1 MRRSGRK
8 FTAGLLAAIMVAS
21 SCFSGVT
28 TVYAEETIVEESR
41 EVDSQNEESSQSQA
55 EDSQNQESSQSQA
68 EDSQNQES
76 SQSQAE
82 DSDNETKSTEQTTTA
97 DEEDSKQQTTV
108 QTEES
113 EEQTTEKTTEQS
125 EEVEKEACAQVKASV
140 AAGEVTKGT
149 KVALS
154 TETEGAVIMYNT
166 NGSENYTT
174 YKEEIEINEDTT
186 IVAFA
191 VMKDGSLEDSEKVSF
206 SYTVKEEQEEQKT
219 ASEGVFFSE
228 YVEGSSNNKALE
240 IYNGTGS
247 DIDLSEYKVSLYD
260 NGKTEAKNNYTF
272 KEGTTLAAGDVFVL
286 ANSGSVEDLLE
297 IADATSSVCNFN
309 GDDAI
314 VLFHNDTM
322 IDVLGTIGEK
332 KVWTDGD
339 KSFKDCTLVRNDAA
353 TSSAPTFSFDE
364 WTGHEVDTF
373 KYLGV
378 RSGVGSDVIAID
390 EAKKAEVGTT
400 DLTVKGIVTFVD
412 GRNVYLQDKTAGI
425 VAFYDAAPTDI
436 EAGDTLTVKGTRA
449 IYNGLEELTA
459 AETAKIKKATSSTVL
474 PSTEVT
480 IQELLED
487 YAADSKYESTRVL
500 IKDVEIGKINTSGN
514 TTLTDADGNSVNV
527 YKIPALTD
535 VKEGDQVSVY
545 AVVGD
550 YNGIQ
555 LRVAS
560 ADDVTVNKTTE
571 DDKETLYDPISDE
584 LIASIEGAV
593 SVKDAATLAKDTTA
607 TVVGQVVYAYASK
620 AGDNLINI
628 VLEDV
633 IDNEIYGYLVYDY
646 KNYSQYKAGDIVAVE
661 GTATVYNG
669 VPELTNVTKLDILEN
684 VEAIEAQ
691 EVTTAQL
698 GADYMSEYVC
708 IKDATLGAYNATGST
723 TITDAAG
730 NAAIFKAAAYPEGV
744 VAGDVVDVYAA
755 CSAYNKNYQLRNGVS
770 SDYRTGKSGSY
781 EIDDSITLNMAS
793 FAGSANFDGNTVY
806 GDLYDENDYLDKD
819 TKLTLSNGNQPLLSN
834 TSSQTGGT
842 TYSIGSKGLA
852 ADEYYQIETS
862 SAQYGNLELSFFM
875 KGSNT
880 GAKNFVLEYS
890 TDGKNFSKAGKGT
903 LETTVYSKGESGN
916 STATVFSKELKDGTF
931 SLQTASKMHEI
942 HILLPEGANNAEK
955 LTLRLRVTDS
965 TSINGKEIGT
975 GGTNYFNDIKI
986 TANPLVSDDFCGYV
1000 TVDPEAGE
1008 AGVGTQITMKTSTKD
1023 ATIHYAFNGD
1033 SEYKEYNEDSK
1044 PVISEL
1050 PCTVRVYASK
1060 DGIKDSIVV
1069 NYKYTQAKVATVKAT
1084 PNGGAV
1090 AAGSKVK
1097 LTCETQDAQILYS
1110 FVKEEAKDTEQTT
1123 ESEETNTDEKEE
1135 TTDTY
1140 NWEKY
1145 ETPVSLIKL
1154 PCTMV
1159 VKAVKE
1165 GYEDSAVKT
1174 LTFTAREN
1182 EKYNIYFGQLHA
1194 HTSYSD
1200 GAGTCEE
1207 AFQYASKVDNLD
1219 FLAVTDH
1226 SNSFDNA
1233 DQANI
1238 NDGSMSTEWVE
1249 GHELAQKYTTD
1260 DFVGIFGYEMTWSNG
1275 LGHMNTFN
1283 TDGFQSRTQS
1293 AYATYSTAL
1302 QNYYATLQTAPDS
1315 INQFNH
1321 PGTTFGDFSDFAY
1334 YSESNDA
1341 LITTIEVGN
1350 GEGAIGSSG
1359 YFPSYEYYTRALDK
1373 GWHVAPT
1380 NNQDNH
1386 KGKWG
1391 SANTARSVV
1400 LADSLTQDNI
1410 YDAMRNYRVYATE
1423 DNDLSIYYTL
1433 DSYIMGTI
1441 LDKDMVGDTVELN
1454 VELSDPTDTKLGKVE
1469 VIVNGGLSIA
1479 SKTVDTAEA
1488 AVNFEVPSSY
1498 SYYYIKVTE
1507 ADGDIAVTAPVWVG
1521 EVEAAGI
1528 NALSTDEALP
1538 IAGEPLDVTL
1548 DLYNNE
1554 KTALNIESIEFTVD
1568 DKTVKAVDLDKEG
1581 LTKVASEGTAT
1592 YTFSYTHDKVGAM
1605 EMNVVVKASLNGV
1618 EKVYNDVLKL
1628 TYVDNSMVS
1637 HVVIDGTHYN
1647 DYVTGY
1653 YGDNV
1658 DSFISIA
1665 ADKNVKAKV
1674 VKDEITAETLKD
1686 AAILVVSAPAKKTG
1700 TANAGDYKVSH
1711 YEDSFLETVKEYV
1724 ENGGTVIVC
1733 GLADYQDTTSG
1744 QTATETN
1751 KLLEAI
1757 GATIRMNSDEAYDE
1771 VNNGGQAYRLYYKN
1785 VNTSSPYLKGFKEG
1799 QTYSAYSGCT
1809 VDITNATEE
1818 TDSVYPAQ
1826 WLVKGFDTTYSI
1838 DCKTDSG
1845 EKADSSVYVEKGNVV
1860 ALASQKTKFGGEIF
1874 VGGSVFMSNF
1884 EVKAELDNNDSLPY
1898 ANYTIINNILDAKKV
1913 EIEATDIA
1921 KVRKAEM
1928 GDVFAIEGYVANGTA
1943 NENTTFFDTIYVQ
1956 DATGSITVFPFATAG
1971 VKNGTKIRVVGYVDA
1986 YQGDK
1991 ELQLVSYEILD
2002 DKNLATIKPTHM
2014 SVVDSMDYDKNG
2026 GKLIEVTG
2034 KVSAVEK
2041 DGEAVSEFWLTDDN
2055 GNEAA
2060 IFIDGYITSGT
2071 TGKNTLASIVEKG
2084 KTVTAV
2090 GFLYKHPEGDSD
2102 VSVPVLRVRDCD
2114 EITAGKPESSTEQP
2128 STEES
2133 GETNSSTEESTSD
2146 NSTTTASTTTST
2158 RLTTI
2163 AQELAPLADSVT
2175 DAGLPYVDVA
2185 LGKSARKLRTELLQ
2199 KYYGRNLYLMAHL
2212 GNGVGFSIYAP
2223 DIQDVMTEYDFD
2235 SELMQLPEKDG
2246 FKVFYMRPVKAIK
2259 LPYSAGIHMNLGT
2272 EYVGK
2277 TAYIYSKSLLT
2288 GNYELVNVT
2297 IINEIGNVAIQT
2309 NELTDIIVQIAQ

>member
-1 MRRSGRK
+1 MRRSGRR

-21 SCFSGVT
+21 SCFSGAT
-28 TVYAEETIVEESR
+28 TVYAEESTVAQTLEAQSKETSEAEENTVKETTDTQQQESSAEKSEES
-41 EVDSQNEESSQSQA
+41 
-55 EDSQNQESSQSQA
+55 DSQNQSGETDVKTGNSEQQTT
-68 EDSQNQES
+68 
-76 SQSQAE
+76 
-82 DSDNETKSTEQTTTA
+82 DNEEDA
-97 DEEDSKQQTTV
+97 DQQTTV
-108 QTEES
+108 QTEADDQVKDS
-113 EEQTTEKTTEQS
+113 
-125 EEVEKEACAQVKASV
+125 VVKEACSAVKASV
-140 AAGEVTKGT
+140 ASGEVEKGT
-149 KVALS
+149 RVALS
-154 TETEGAVIMYNT
+154 TETDGAVVMYNT

-174 YKEEIEINEDTT
+174 YTEEIEITQDTT

-206 SYTVKEEQEEQKT
+206 RYTVKEE
-219 ASEGVFFSE
+219 ASV
-228 YVEGSSNNKALE
+228 
-240 IYNGTGS
+240 
-247 DIDLSEYKVSLYD
+247 
-260 NGKTEAKNNYTF
+260 
-272 KEGTTLAAGDVFVL
+272 DVIT
-286 ANSGSVEDLLE
+286 
-297 IADATSSVCNFN
+297 IADARE
-309 GDDAI
+309 AEI
-314 VLFHNDTM
+314 
-322 IDVLGTIGEK
+322 GT
-332 KVWTDGD
+332 
-339 KSFKDCTLVRNDAA
+339 A
-353 TSSAPTFSFDE
+353 
-364 WTGHEVDTF
+364 
-373 KYLGV
+373 
-378 RSGVGSDVIAID
+378 
-390 EAKKAEVGTT
+390 

-425 VAFYDAAPTDI
+425 DAYYNAAPTDI
-436 EAGDTLTVKGTRA
+436 AVGDTLTVKGTKANFR
-449 IYNGLEELTA
+449 GLDELSA
-459 AETAKIKKATSSTVL
+459 AETVAVTAKTDSTVL
-474 PSTEVT
+474 PATEVT
-480 IQELLED
+480 IKELLDD
-487 YAADSKYESTRVL
+487 YAADNAYESTRVL
-500 IKDVEIGKINTSGN
+500 IKDVKIGEINTSGN
-514 TTLTDADGNSVNV
+514 TTLTDEDGNSVNV
-527 YKIPALTD
+527 YKMPALTD
-535 VKEGDQVSVY
+535 VKAGDQVSVY
-545 AVVGD
+545 AVVSD
-550 YNGIQ
+550 FNKIQ

-560 ADDVTVNKTTE
+560 ADDVTVTKTTE
-571 DDKETLYDPISDE
+571 DADKDTLYDPISDE

-593 SVKDAATLAKDTTA
+593 SVKDAAALKEGTV

-620 AGDNLINI
+620 AGDTLINI

-633 IDNEIYGYLVYDY
+633 IDNEIYGYLVYDF
-646 KNYSQYKAGDIVAVE
+646 KNYSQYKVGDIVAVE
-661 GTATVYNG
+661 GTATVYSG

-684 VEAIEAQ
+684 VDAIEAQ
-691 EVTTAQL
+691 EITTAQL

-708 IKDATLGAYNATGST
+708 IKDATLGEYNANGST

-730 NAAIFKAAAYPEGV
+730 KATIFKGAAYPEGV
-744 VAGDVVDVYAA
+744 VEGDVVDVYAA
-755 CSAYNKNYQLRNGVS
+755 CSAYKTNYQLRNGLS
-770 SDYRTGKSGSY
+770 SDYKINKSGSY

-793 FAGSANFDGNTVY
+793 FAGSANFEGNTVY

-819 TKLTLSNGNQPLLSN
+819 TKLTLSNGKQPLISN

-862 SAQYGNLELSFFM
+862 SAQYGNLEMSFFM

-890 TDGKNFSKAGKGT
+890 TDGKEFNKAGKGT
-903 LETTVYSKGESGN
+903 LECSYTAYTKDESGN
-916 STATVFSKELKDGTF
+916 SVATPVEINKELTDGTF

-942 HILLPEGANNAEK
+942 HISLPEGANNAEK
-955 LTLRLRVTDS
+955 LILRLRVTDS
-965 TSINGKEIGT
+965 TSIKGTTIGT

-1008 AGVGTQITMKTSTKD
+1008 AGVGTQITMQTSTRG
-1023 ATIHYAFNGD
+1023 ATIYYAFNGD
-1033 SEYKEYNEDSK
+1033 SEYKEYSADSK

-1069 NYKYTQAKVATVKAT
+1069 NYKYTQAKVATVKAS

-1097 LTCETQDAQILYS
+1097 LTCETEDAQILYA
-1110 FVKEEAKDTEQTT
+1110 FVK
-1123 ESEETNTDEKEE
+1123 
-1135 TTDTY
+1135 TDTNKTDDAVNEAADTDDTADTY
-1140 NWEKY
+1140 DWQEY
-1145 ETPVSLIKL
+1145 ETPVSLTKL

-1174 LTFTAREN
+1174 LAFTAREN

-1334 YSESNDA
+1334 YSEANDA

-1433 DSYIMGTI
+1433 DSYIMGTT

-1454 VELSDPTDTKLGKVE
+1454 VELSDPTDAKLGKVE
-1469 VIVNGGLSIA
+1469 VIANGGLSIA

-1488 AVNFEVPSSY
+1488 TVNFEVPSSY

-1554 KTALNIESIEFTVD
+1554 KTALNIESVEFTVD
-1568 DKTVKAVDLDKEG
+1568 GKTVKAVDLDKEG
-1581 LTKVASEGTAT
+1581 LTKVDSEGTAT

-1605 EMNVVVKASLNGV
+1605 EMNVIVKASLNGV

-1628 TYVDNSMVS
+1628 NYVDNSMVS

-1665 ADKNVKAKV
+1665 ADKNIKARV
-1674 VKDEITAETLKD
+1674 VKDEITADTLKD

-1700 TANAGDYKVSH
+1700 TANAGDYTVSH

-1757 GATIRMNSDEAYDE
+1757 GSTIRMNSDEAYDE
-1771 VNNGGQAYRLYYKN
+1771 VNNGGQPYRLYYKN

-1818 TDSVYPAQ
+1818 TGSVYPAE
-1826 WLVKGFDTTYSI
+1826 WLVRGFDTTYSI
-1838 DCKTDSG
+1838 DCKTDTG
-1845 EKADSSVYVEKGNVV
+1845 EKSDSSVYVEKGNVV

-1874 VGGSVFMSNF
+1874 VGGSVFVSNF

-1921 KVRKAEM
+1921 TVRKAQM
-1928 GDVFAIEGYVANGTA
+1928 GDVFAIEGYVANGTD

-1956 DATGSITVFPFATAG
+1956 DATGGITVFPFATAG
-1971 VKNGTKIRVVGYVDA
+1971 VKKGTKIRVVGYVDA

-2002 DKNLATIKPTHM
+2002 DKNLAEIKPTQM

-2026 GKLIEVTG
+2026 GKLIQVTG
-2034 KVSAVEK
+2034 TVSAVEK
-2041 DGEAVSEFWLTDDN
+2041 DGDAVSEFWLTDGK
-2055 GNEAA
+2055 GNQSA

-2114 EITAGKPESSTEQP
+2114 EITAGKKESGADQPSSNGNSGQNSSSEESS
-2128 STEES
+2128 
-2133 GETNSSTEESTSD
+2133 SD
-2146 NSTTTASTTTST
+2146 NTSAT

-2163 AQELAPLADSVT
+2163 AQELDRLAESVT
-2175 DAGLPYVDVA
+2175 ETGIPYVDVA
-2185 LGKSARKLRTELLQ
+2185 LGKSDRRLRTELLQ

-2212 GNGVGFSIYAP
+2212 GNGVGFSIYAS
-2223 DIQDVMTEYDFD
+2223 DVQDVNTEYDFD
-2235 SELMQLPEKDG
+2235 SELTQLPDLQEG
-2246 FKVFYMRPVKAIK
+2246 FKVFNMRPIKAMK
-2259 LPYSAGIHMNLGT
+2259 LPYTAGIHMNFGT

-2277 TAYIYSKSLLT
+2277 TVYLYSKSLLT
-2288 GNYELVNVT
+2288 GNYALVSVT
-2297 IINEIGNVAIQT
+2297 TVNEIGNVAIQT
-2309 NELTDIIVQIAQ
+2309 NELTDIIVLIAQ

>member
-55 EDSQNQESSQSQA
+55 EDSQNEESSQSQA

-206 SYTVKEEQEEQKT
+206 SYTVKQEQKVEFET

-228 YVEGSSNNKALE
+228 YVEGSVNNKALE

-247 DIDLSEYKVSLYD
+247 DIDLSEYEVSLYG
-260 NGKTEAKNNYTF
+260 NGSTKAQSNYAF
-272 KEGTTLAAGDVFVL
+272 AAGTVLAAGDAFVIVHGQ
-286 ANSGSVEDLLE
+286 AGEDLKKL
-297 IADATSSVCNFN
+297 ADATSNVCNFN
-309 GDDAI
+309 GDDA
-314 VLFHNDTM
+314 VALFHNGVL
-322 IDVLGTIGEK
+322 IDVLGTIGEQQK
-332 KVWTDGD
+332 WSDGD
-339 KSFKDCTLVRNDAA
+339 KNLIDHTLVRNASV
-353 TSSAPTFSFDE
+353 TSSSSTFSFDE
-364 WTGHEVDTF
+364 WTCYEKDTF
-373 KYLGV
+373 SYLG
-378 RSGVGSDVIAID
+378 SHECDNSNILTI
-390 EAKKAEVGTT
+390 KKAKEAAEGTA
-400 DLTVKGIVTFVD
+400 DLAVRGIVTFVD
-412 GRNVYLQDKTAGI
+412 KNSVYLQDKTAGI
-425 VAFYDAAPTDI
+425 NAFYSKNGIGAITV
-436 EAGDTLTVKGTRA
+436 GDTLTVKG
-449 IYNGLEELTA
+449 IWKNFNGLIELDQAETVELTKA
-459 AETAKIKKATSSTVL
+459 DDKVTLPAE
-474 PSTEVT
+474 EVT

-607 TVVGQVVYAYASK
+607 TVVGQFVYAYASK

-942 HILLPEGANNAEK
+942 HISLPEGANNAEK

-1097 LTCETQDAQILYS
+1097 LTCETQDAQILYA

-1145 ETPVSLIKL
+1145 ETPVSLTKL

-1302 QNYYATLQTAPDS
+1302 QNYYNTLQTAPDS

-1334 YSESNDA
+1334 YSEANDT

-1454 VELSDPTDTKLGKVE
+1454 VELSDPTDAKLGKVE

-1479 SKTVDTAEA
+1479 SKTIDTAEA

-1528 NALSTDEALP
+1528 NAISTGEALP

-1568 DKTVKAVDLDKEG
+1568 GKTVKAVDLDKEG

-1592 YTFSYTHDKVGAM
+1592 YTFSYTYDKVGAM

-1665 ADKNVKAKV
+1665 ADKNIKAKV
-1674 VKDEITAETLKD
+1674 EKDEITAETLKD

-1818 TDSVYPAQ
+1818 TGSVYPAQ

-1956 DATGSITVFPFATAG
+1956 DATGGITVFPFATAG

-1991 ELQLVSYEILD
+1991 ELQVVSYEILD

-2041 DGEAVSEFWLTDDN
+2041 DGDAVSEFWLTDDN

-2114 EITAGKPESSTEQP
+2114 EITAGKKESSTEQP
-2128 STEES
+2128 STGES
-2133 GETNSSTEESTSD
+2133 SETNSSTEESTSD
-2146 NSTTTASTTTST
+2146 NSTTAST

-2163 AQELAPLADSVT
+2163 AQEPAPLAESVT

-2185 LGKSARKLRTELLQ
+2185 LGKSDRKLRTELLQ

-2235 SELMQLPEKDG
+2235 SELMQLPEHDG
-2246 FKVFYMRPVKAIK
+2246 FKVFYMRPIKAIK

-2272 EYVGK
+2272 EYEGK

-2288 GNYELVNVT
+2288 GNYERVNITTV
-2297 IINEIGNVAIQT
+2297 NEIGNVAIQT
-2309 NELTDIIVQIAQ
+2309 NELTDIIVLIAQ

>member
-55 EDSQNQESSQSQA
+55 EDSQNEESSQSHAEDSQNEESSQSQT
-68 EDSQNQES
+68 
-76 SQSQAE
+76 E

-174 YKEEIEINEDTT
+174 YKEAIEITEDTT

-191 VMKDGSLEDSEKVSF
+191 IMKDGSLEDSEKVSF
-206 SYTVKEEQEEQKT
+206 DYTVREERD
-219 ASEGVFFSE
+219 S
-228 YVEGSSNNKALE
+228 
-240 IYNGTGS
+240 S
-247 DIDLSEYKVSLYD
+247 DIL
-260 NGKTEAKNNYTF
+260 
-272 KEGTTLAAGDVFVL
+272 
-286 ANSGSVEDLLE
+286 
-297 IADATSSVCNFN
+297 
-309 GDDAI
+309 
-314 VLFHNDTM
+314 
-322 IDVLGTIGEK
+322 TI
-332 KVWTDGD
+332 
-339 KSFKDCTLVRNDAA
+339 
-353 TSSAPTFSFDE
+353 
-364 WTGHEVDTF
+364 
-373 KYLGV
+373 
-378 RSGVGSDVIAID
+378 
-390 EAKKAEVGTT
+390 KKAREAAIGTT

-425 VAFYDAAPTDI
+425 DAFYGVAPTDI
-436 EAGDTLTVKGTRA
+436 AIGDTLIVKGTRA
-449 IYNGLEELTA
+449 AYKGLEELSG
-459 AETAKIKKATSSTVL
+459 AETVKVEKKTDSTVL
-474 PSTEVT
+474 PATEVT
-480 IQELLED
+480 IKELLDD
-487 YAADSKYESTRVL
+487 YAADSAYESTRVL
-500 IKDVEIGKINTSGN
+500 IKDVKIGEINTSGN
-514 TTLTDADGNSVNV
+514 TTLTDVDGNSINV
-527 YKIPALTD
+527 FRMPALKD
-535 VKEGDQVSVY
+535 VKAGDQGSVY

-560 ADDVTVNKTTE
+560 ADDVTVTKTTE

-593 SVKDAATLAKDTTA
+593 SVKDAAAMTEGTA
-607 TVVGQVVYAYASK
+607 IVVGQVVYAYASK

-661 GTATVYNG
+661 GTATVYSG
-669 VPELTNVTKLDILEN
+669 VPELTNVTKVDIIGN
-684 VEAIEAQ
+684 ADAIEAQ

-730 NAAIFKAAAYPEGV
+730 NATIFKAAAYPEGV

-819 TKLTLSNGNQPLLSN
+819 TKLTLSNGNQPLISN

-842 TYSIGSKGLA
+842 TYSIGSKGLT

-862 SAQYGNLELSFFM
+862 SARYGNLELSFFM

-903 LETTVYSKGESGN
+903 LECSYTSYPDGV
-916 STATVFSKELKDGTF
+916 ATPVEINKELTDGTF

-942 HILLPEGANNAEK
+942 HISLPEDANNAEK
-955 LTLRLRVTDS
+955 ITLRLRVTDS

-1023 ATIHYAFNGD
+1023 ATIYYAFNGG
-1033 SEYKEYNEDSK
+1033 EFKEYSADSK

-1050 PCTVRVYASK
+1050 PCTVRVYASR

-1097 LTCETQDAQILYS
+1097 LTCETQDAQILYA

-1135 TTDTY
+1135 TTETTDTY

-1145 ETPVSLIKL
+1145 ETSVSLTKL

-1159 VKAVKE
+1159 VKAVKD

-1249 GHELAQKYTTD
+1249 GHELANKYTTD

-1334 YSESNDA
+1334 YSEANDA

-1400 LADSLTQDNI
+1400 LADSLTQENI

-1433 DSYIMGTI
+1433 DSYIMGTT
-1441 LDKDMVGDTVELN
+1441 LDKDAVGDTVALK
-1454 VELSDPTDTKLGKVE
+1454 VELSDPTDAKLGKVE

-1488 AVNFEVPSSY
+1488 TVDFEVPSSY

-1528 NALSTDEALP
+1528 NGLSTDEALP
-1538 IAGEPLDVTL
+1538 IAGEPLDVKL

-1568 DKTVKAVDLDKEG
+1568 GKTVKAVDLDKEG
-1581 LTKVASEGTAT
+1581 PTKVASEGTAA

-1618 EKVYNDVLKL
+1618 EKVYNGVLKL

-1771 VNNGGQAYRLYYKN
+1771 VNNGGQPYRLYYKN

-1818 TDSVYPAQ
+1818 TGSVYPAQ

-1921 KVRKAEM
+1921 KVRKAQM

-1956 DATGSITVFPFATAG
+1956 DATGGITVFPFATAG

-1991 ELQLVSYEILD
+1991 ELQVVSYEILD
-2002 DKNLATIKPTHM
+2002 DKNLTTIKPTHM
-2014 SVVDSMDYDKNG
+2014 SVVDAMDYDKNG

-2041 DGEAVSEFWLTDDN
+2041 DGDAVSEFWLTDDN

-2133 GETNSSTEESTSD
+2133 GETNSSTKESTSD
-2146 NSTTTASTTTST
+2146 NSTTTST

-2163 AQELAPLADSVT
+2163 AQEPAPLADSVT

-2185 LGKSARKLRTELLQ
+2185 LGKSDRKLRTELLQ

-2288 GNYELVNVT
+2288 GNYERVNITTV
-2297 IINEIGNVAIQT
+2297 NEIGNVAIQT
-2309 NELTDIIVQIAQ
+2309 NELTDIIVLIAQ

>member
-1 MRRSGRK
+1 MRRSGRR

-21 SCFSGVT
+21 SCFSGAT
-28 TVYAEETIVEESR
+28 TVYAEEATVAQTLEAQSKETSEAEENTVKETTDTQQQESSTEKSEES
-41 EVDSQNEESSQSQA
+41 
-55 EDSQNQESSQSQA
+55 DSQNQSGETDVKTGNSEQQTT
-68 EDSQNQES
+68 
-76 SQSQAE
+76 
-82 DSDNETKSTEQTTTA
+82 DNEEDA
-97 DEEDSKQQTTV
+97 DQQTTV
-108 QTEES
+108 QTEADDQVKDS
-113 EEQTTEKTTEQS
+113 
-125 EEVEKEACAQVKASV
+125 VVKEACSAVKASV
-140 AAGEVTKGT
+140 ASGEVEKGT
-149 KVALS
+149 RVALS
-154 TETEGAVIMYNT
+154 TETEGAVVMYNT

-174 YKEEIEINEDTT
+174 YTEEIEITQDTT

-206 SYTVKEEQEEQKT
+206 RYTVKEE
-219 ASEGVFFSE
+219 ASVD
-228 YVEGSSNNKALE
+228 V
-240 IYNGTGS
+240 I
-247 DIDLSEYKVSLYD
+247 
-260 NGKTEAKNNYTF
+260 
-272 KEGTTLAAGDVFVL
+272 TT
-286 ANSGSVEDLLE
+286 
-297 IADATSSVCNFN
+297 IADARE
-309 GDDAI
+309 AEI
-314 VLFHNDTM
+314 
-322 IDVLGTIGEK
+322 GT
-332 KVWTDGD
+332 
-339 KSFKDCTLVRNDAA
+339 A
-353 TSSAPTFSFDE
+353 
-364 WTGHEVDTF
+364 
-373 KYLGV
+373 
-378 RSGVGSDVIAID
+378 
-390 EAKKAEVGTT
+390 

-425 VAFYDAAPTDI
+425 DAYYNAAPTDI
-436 EAGDTLTVKGTRA
+436 AAGDTLTVKGTRA
-449 IYNGLEELTA
+449 NFRGLDELSA
-459 AETAKIKKATSSTVL
+459 AETVVVTAKTDSTVL
-474 PSTEVT
+474 PATEVT
-480 IQELLED
+480 IKELLDD
-487 YAADSKYESTRVL
+487 YAADSAYESTRVL
-500 IKDVEIGKINTSGN
+500 IKDVKIGEINTSGN

-527 YKIPALTD
+527 YKMPALTD
-535 VKEGDQVSVY
+535 VKAGDQVSVY
-545 AVVGD
+545 AVVSD
-550 YNGIQ
+550 FNKIQ

-560 ADDVTVNKTTE
+560 ADDVTVTKTTE
-571 DDKETLYDPISDE
+571 DADKDTLYDPISGE
-584 LIASIEGAV
+584 LIASVEGAV
-593 SVKDAATLAKDTTA
+593 SVKDAAALKEGTA

-620 AGDNLINI
+620 AGDTLINI

-646 KNYSQYKAGDIVAVE
+646 KNYSQYKVGDIVAVE
-661 GTATVYNG
+661 GTATVYSG
-669 VPELTNVTKLDILEN
+669 VPELTNVTKLDILKN
-684 VEAIEAQ
+684 VDAIEAQ
-691 EVTTAQL
+691 EITTAQL

-708 IKDATLGAYNATGST
+708 IKDATLGEYNANGST

-730 NAAIFKAAAYPEGV
+730 KAAIFKGAAYPEGV

-755 CSAYNKNYQLRNGVS
+755 CSAYKTDYQLRNGLS
-770 SDYRTGKSGSY
+770 SDYKINKSGSY

-793 FAGSANFDGNTVY
+793 FAGSANFEGNTVY

-819 TKLTLSNGNQPLLSN
+819 TKLTLSNGNQPLISN

-842 TYSIGSKGLA
+842 TYSIGSKGLT

-862 SAQYGNLELSFFM
+862 SAQYGNLEMSFFM

-890 TDGKNFSKAGKGT
+890 TDGKEFNKAGKGT
-903 LETTVYSKGESGN
+903 LECSYTAYTKDESGN
-916 STATVFSKELKDGTF
+916 SVATPVEINKELTDGTF

-942 HILLPEGANNAEK
+942 HISLPEGANNAEK
-955 LTLRLRVTDS
+955 LILRLRVTDS
-965 TSINGKEIGT
+965 TSIKGATIGT
-975 GGTNYFNDIKI
+975 GGTNYFNDVKI

-1008 AGVGTQITMKTSTKD
+1008 AGVGTQITMQTSTRG
-1023 ATIHYAFNGD
+1023 ATIYYAFNGD
-1033 SEYKEYNEDSK
+1033 SEYKEYSADSK

-1069 NYKYTQAKVATVKAT
+1069 NYKYTQAKVATVKAS

-1097 LTCETQDAQILYS
+1097 LTCETEDAQILYA
-1110 FVKEEAKDTEQTT
+1110 FVK
-1123 ESEETNTDEKEE
+1123 
-1135 TTDTY
+1135 TDTNKTDDAANVAADTDDAADTY
-1140 NWEKY
+1140 DWQEY
-1145 ETPVSLIKL
+1145 ETPVSLTKL

-1334 YSESNDA
+1334 YSEANDA

-1433 DSYIMGTI
+1433 DSYIMGTT

-1454 VELSDPTDTKLGKVE
+1454 VELSDPTDAKLGKVE

-1479 SKTVDTAEA
+1479 SKTVDTTEA
-1488 AVNFEVPSSY
+1488 TVNFEVPSSY

-1554 KTALNIESIEFTVD
+1554 KTALNIESVEFTVD
-1568 DKTVKAVDLDKEG
+1568 GETVKAVDLDKEG
-1581 LTKVASEGTAT
+1581 LTKVDSEGTAT

-1605 EMNVVVKASLNGV
+1605 EMNVIVKASLNGV

-1628 TYVDNSMVS
+1628 NYVDNSMVS

-1665 ADKNVKAKV
+1665 ADKNIKARV
-1674 VKDEITAETLKD
+1674 VKDEITADTLKD

-1700 TANAGDYKVSH
+1700 TANAGDYTVSH

-1757 GATIRMNSDEAYDE
+1757 GSTIRMNSDEAYDE
-1771 VNNGGQAYRLYYKN
+1771 VNNGGQPYRLYYKN

-1818 TDSVYPAQ
+1818 TGSVYPAE

-1838 DCKTDSG
+1838 DCKTDTG
-1845 EKADSSVYVEKGNVV
+1845 EKSDSSVYVEKGNVV

-1874 VGGSVFMSNF
+1874 VGGSVFISNF

-1921 KVRKAEM
+1921 TVRKAQM
-1928 GDVFAIEGYVANGTA
+1928 GDVFAIEGYVANGTD

-1956 DATGSITVFPFATAG
+1956 DATGGITVFPFATAG
-1971 VKNGTKIRVVGYVDA
+1971 VKKGTKIRVVGYVDA

-2002 DKNLATIKPTHM
+2002 DKNLAEIKPTQM

-2026 GKLIEVTG
+2026 GKLIQVTG
-2034 KVSAVEK
+2034 TVSAVEK
-2041 DGEAVSEFWLTDDN
+2041 DGDAVSEFWLTDGK
-2055 GNEAA
+2055 GNQSA

-2114 EITAGKPESSTEQP
+2114 EITAGKKESGADQP
-2128 STEES
+2128 SSNGNS
-2133 GETNSSTEESTSD
+2133 GQNSSSVDSSSD
-2146 NSTTTASTTTST
+2146 NTSAT

-2163 AQELAPLADSVT
+2163 AQKLALLTESVT
-2175 DAGLPYVDVA
+2175 ETGIPYVDVA
-2185 LGKSARKLRTELLQ
+2185 LGKSDRKLRTELLQ

-2212 GNGVGFSIYAP
+2212 GNGVGFSIYAS
-2223 DIQDVMTEYDFD
+2223 DVQDVNTEYDFD
-2235 SELMQLPEKDG
+2235 SELTQLPDLQED
-2246 FKVFYMRPVKAIK
+2246 FKVFYMRPIGAMK
-2259 LPYSAGIHMNLGT
+2259 LPYTAGIHMNLGT

-2277 TAYIYSKSLLT
+2277 TAYLYSKSLLT
-2288 GNYELVNVT
+2288 GNYALVSVT
-2297 IINEIGNVAIQT
+2297 TVNEIGNVAIQT
-2309 NELTDIIVQIAQ
+2309 NELTDIIVLIAQ

>member
-1 MRRSGRK
+1 MRRNGRR
-8 FTAGLLAAIMVAS
+8 FTASLLAAIMVAS

-28 TVYAEETIVEESR
+28 TVYAEEAAVEQSLEAPESAASDAANDNESEAS
-41 EVDSQNEESSQSQA
+41 EVKSSQTDDADSASQETQQTQTETQASTETNTSQA
-55 EDSQNQESSQSQA
+55 EDSTQ
-68 EDSQNQES
+68 D
-76 SQSQAE
+76 
-82 DSDNETKSTEQTTTA
+82 TTA
-97 DEEDSKQQTTV
+97 
-108 QTEES
+108 QTEETETETAQTT
-113 EEQTTEKTTEQS
+113 EEQTEEIKEQA
-125 EEVEKEACAQVKASV
+125 KESCAVVTASV
-140 AAGEVTKGT
+140 AAGEIEKGT

-154 TETEGAVIMYNT
+154 TATEGAEVMYNT
-166 NGSENYTT
+166 NGTENYTS
-174 YKEEIEINEDTT
+174 YKEEIEITEDTT
-186 IVAFA
+186 IYAIA
-191 VMKDGSLEDSEKVSF
+191 VMKDGSLEDSKVVSF
-206 SYTVKEEQEEQKT
+206 AYTVK
-219 ASEGVFFSE
+219 
-228 YVEGSSNNKALE
+228 KAE
-240 IYNGTGS
+240 
-247 DIDLSEYKVSLYD
+247 
-260 NGKTEAKNNYTF
+260 TE
-272 KEGTTLAAGDVFVL
+272 V
-286 ANSGSVEDLLE
+286 
-297 IADATSSVCNFN
+297 I
-309 GDDAI
+309 
-314 VLFHNDTM
+314 
-322 IDVLGTIGEK
+322 TI
-332 KVWTDGD
+332 
-339 KSFKDCTLVRNDAA
+339 S
-353 TSSAPTFSFDE
+353 
-364 WTGHEVDTF
+364 
-373 KYLGV
+373 
-378 RSGVGSDVIAID
+378 
-390 EAKKAEVGTT
+390 EAKKAAINTA

-412 GRNVYLQDKTAGI
+412 DKNVYLQDNTAGI
-425 VAFYDAAPTDI
+425 DAYYSSKPSDI
-436 EAGDTLTVKGTRA
+436 AVGDTLTVKGKRA
-449 IYNGLEELTA
+449 SFNGLEELGSAQTV
-459 AETAKIKKATSSTVL
+459 ELEKATDTTVL
-474 PSTEVT
+474 PAAEVT
-480 IQELLED
+480 LQQLLED
-487 YAADSKYESTRVL
+487 YAADSAYESTRVL
-500 IKDVEIGKINTSGN
+500 IKNVTIGEINTSGN
-514 TTLTDADGNSVNV
+514 TTLTDADGNSINV
-527 YKIPALTD
+527 YKMPALTD
-535 VKEGDQVSVY
+535 VKANDQVDVY
-545 AVVGD
+545 AVVSD
-550 YNGIQ
+550 YNKIQ

-560 ADDVTVNKTTE
+560 ADDVTVTKASA
-571 DDKETLYDPISDE
+571 DDDTDKLYDPISDE
-584 LIASIEGAV
+584 LFASVEGAV
-593 SVKDAATLAKDTTA
+593 NVKEAAAMTSGTA
-607 TVVGQVVYAYASK
+607 TVVGQVVYAYSSK

-646 KNYSQYKAGDIVAVE
+646 KNYSQYQVGDIVAVD
-661 GTATVYNG
+661 GTTTVYSG
-669 VPELTNVTKLDILEN
+669 VPELTSVTKVNVLDHAD
-684 VEAIEAQ
+684 AIEAQ
-691 EVTTAQL
+691 EITTAQL

-708 IKDATLGAYNATGST
+708 IKDATLGEYKASGST

-730 NAAIFKAAAYPEGV
+730 KAVIFKGAAYPEGTV
-744 VAGDVVDVYAA
+744 EGDVADVYAA
-755 CSAYNKNYQLRNGVS
+755 CSAYKTDYQLRNGSS
-770 SDYRTGKSGSY
+770 SDYKVKKSTGSY

-793 FAGSANFDGNTVY
+793 FAGTANFEGNTVY
-806 GDLYDENDYLDKD
+806 GDLYAENDYLDTD
-819 TKLTLSNGNQPLLSN
+819 TKLTLSNGKQPLISN
-834 TSSQTGGT
+834 KSSQTGGT

-852 ADEYYQIETS
+852 ADEYYLIETS
-862 SAQYGNLELSFFM
+862 SAQYGNLEISFFM

-890 TDGKNFSKAGKGT
+890 TDGKTFNKAGKGT
-903 LETTVYSKGESGN
+903 LECNYTAYTRDEAGN
-916 STATVFSKELKDGTF
+916 SVPSPVEINKELTDGAF

-942 HILLPEGANNAEK
+942 HIALPEGANNAEK

-965 TSINGKEIGT
+965 TSIKGGTIGT

-1008 AGVGTQITMKTSTKD
+1008 AGVGTQITMQTSTKN
-1023 ATIHYAFNGD
+1023 ATIHYAFNGE
-1033 SEYKEYNEDSK
+1033 EYKEYNADSK

-1050 PCTVRVYASK
+1050 PCTLRVYASK

-1069 NYKYTQAKVATVKAT
+1069 TYKYTKATVATVKAT

-1097 LTCETQDAQILYS
+1097 LTCETEDAQILYA
-1110 FVKEEAKDTEQTT
+1110 FVETT
-1123 ESEETNTDEKEE
+1123 ETETAAIDEDALALEQEEYDWKQ
-1135 TTDTY
+1135 
-1140 NWEKY
+1140 Y
-1145 ETPVSLIKL
+1145 ESPVSLTKL

-1165 GYEDSAVKT
+1165 GYDDSAVKT
-1174 LTFTAREN
+1174 LSFTAREN

-1200 GAGTCEE
+1200 GAGNCEE
-1207 AFQYASKVDNLD
+1207 AFQYASNVDNLD

-1233 DQANI
+1233 DDANI

-1249 GHELAQKYTTD
+1249 GHELAKKYTTD
-1260 DFVGIFGYEMTWSNG
+1260 DFVGLFGYEMTWSNG

-1293 AYATYSTAL
+1293 AYTTYSTAL

-1334 YSESNDA
+1334 YSEANDA

-1433 DSYIMGTI
+1433 DSYIMGTT

-1454 VELSDPTDTKLGKVE
+1454 VELSDPTDAKLGKVE

-1479 SKTVDTAEA
+1479 SKTVDTTEA
-1488 AVNFEVPSSY
+1488 TVNFEVPSSY

-1554 KTALNIESIEFTVD
+1554 KTALNIESVEFTVD
-1568 DKTVKAVDLDKEG
+1568 GETVKAVDLDKEG
-1581 LTKVASEGTAT
+1581 LTKVDSEGTAT

-1605 EMNVVVKASLNGV
+1605 EMNVIVKASLNGV

-1628 TYVDNSMVS
+1628 NYVENSMVS

-1665 ADKNVKAKV
+1665 ADKNIKARV
-1674 VKDEITAETLKD
+1674 VKDEITADTLKD

-1700 TANAGDYKVSH
+1700 TANAGDYTVSH

-1757 GATIRMNSDEAYDE
+1757 GSTIRMNSDEAYDE
-1771 VNNGGQAYRLYYKN
+1771 VNNGGQPYRLYYKN

-1818 TDSVYPAQ
+1818 TGSVYPAE

-1838 DCKTDSG
+1838 DCKTDTG
-1845 EKADSSVYVEKGNVV
+1845 EKSDSSVYVEKGNVV

-1874 VGGSVFMSNF
+1874 VGGSVFISNF

-1921 KVRKAEM
+1921 TVRKAQM
-1928 GDVFAIEGYVANGTA
+1928 GDVFAIEGYVANGTD

-1956 DATGSITVFPFATAG
+1956 DATGGITVFPFATAG
-1971 VKNGTKIRVVGYVDA
+1971 VKKGTKIRVVGYVDA

-2002 DKNLATIKPTHM
+2002 DKNLAEIKPTQM

-2026 GKLIEVTG
+2026 GKLIQVTG
-2034 KVSAVEK
+2034 TVSAVEK
-2041 DGEAVSEFWLTDDN
+2041 DGDAVSEFWLTDGK
-2055 GNEAA
+2055 GNQSA

-2114 EITAGKPESSTEQP
+2114 EITAGKKESGADQPSSNGNSGQNSSSEESS
-2128 STEES
+2128 
-2133 GETNSSTEESTSD
+2133 SD
-2146 NSTTTASTTTST
+2146 NTSAT

-2163 AQELAPLADSVT
+2163 AQKLALLTESVT
-2175 DAGLPYVDVA
+2175 ETGIPYVDVA
-2185 LGKSARKLRTELLQ
+2185 LGKSDRRLRTELLQ

-2212 GNGVGFSIYAP
+2212 GNGVGFSIYAS
-2223 DIQDVMTEYDFD
+2223 DVQDVNTEYDFD
-2235 SELMQLPEKDG
+2235 SELTQLPDLQED
-2246 FKVFYMRPVKAIK
+2246 FKVFYMRPIGAMK
-2259 LPYSAGIHMNLGT
+2259 LPYTAGIHMNLGT

-2277 TAYIYSKSLLT
+2277 TAYLYSKSLLT
-2288 GNYELVNVT
+2288 GNYALVSVT
-2297 IINEIGNVAIQT
+2297 TVNEIGNVAIQT
-2309 NELTDIIVQIAQ
+2309 NELTDIIVLIAQ

>member
-1 MRRSGRK
+1 MRRSGRR

-21 SCFSGVT
+21 SCFSGAT
-28 TVYAEETIVEESR
+28 TVYAEESTVAQTLEAQSKETSEAEENTVKETTDTQQQESSAEKSEES
-41 EVDSQNEESSQSQA
+41 
-55 EDSQNQESSQSQA
+55 DSQNQSGETDVKTGNSEQQTT
-68 EDSQNQES
+68 
-76 SQSQAE
+76 
-82 DSDNETKSTEQTTTA
+82 DNEEDA
-97 DEEDSKQQTTV
+97 DQQTTV
-108 QTEES
+108 QTEADDQVKDS
-113 EEQTTEKTTEQS
+113 
-125 EEVEKEACAQVKASV
+125 VVKEACSAVKASV
-140 AAGEVTKGT
+140 ASGEVEKGT
-149 KVALS
+149 RVALS
-154 TETEGAVIMYNT
+154 TETDGAVVMYNT

-174 YKEEIEINEDTT
+174 YTEEIEITQDTT

-191 VMKDGSLEDSEKVSF
+191 VMKDGSLENSEKVSF
-206 SYTVKEEQEEQKT
+206 RYTVKEE
-219 ASEGVFFSE
+219 ASV
-228 YVEGSSNNKALE
+228 
-240 IYNGTGS
+240 
-247 DIDLSEYKVSLYD
+247 
-260 NGKTEAKNNYTF
+260 
-272 KEGTTLAAGDVFVL
+272 DVIT
-286 ANSGSVEDLLE
+286 
-297 IADATSSVCNFN
+297 IADARE
-309 GDDAI
+309 AEI
-314 VLFHNDTM
+314 
-322 IDVLGTIGEK
+322 GT
-332 KVWTDGD
+332 
-339 KSFKDCTLVRNDAA
+339 A
-353 TSSAPTFSFDE
+353 
-364 WTGHEVDTF
+364 
-373 KYLGV
+373 
-378 RSGVGSDVIAID
+378 
-390 EAKKAEVGTT
+390 

-425 VAFYDAAPTDI
+425 DAYYNAAPTDI
-436 EAGDTLTVKGTRA
+436 AVGDTLTVKGTKANFR
-449 IYNGLEELTA
+449 GLDELSA
-459 AETAKIKKATSSTVL
+459 AETVAVTAKTDSTVL
-474 PSTEVT
+474 PATEVT
-480 IQELLED
+480 IKELLDD
-487 YAADSKYESTRVL
+487 YAADNAYESTRVL
-500 IKDVEIGKINTSGN
+500 IKDVKIGEINTSGN

-527 YKIPALTD
+527 YKMPALTD
-535 VKEGDQVSVY
+535 VKAGDQVSVY
-545 AVVGD
+545 AVVSD
-550 YNGIQ
+550 FNKIQ

-560 ADDVTVNKTTE
+560 ADDFTVTKTTE
-571 DDKETLYDPISDE
+571 DADKDTLYDPISDE
-584 LIASIEGAV
+584 LIASVEGAV
-593 SVKDAATLAKDTTA
+593 SVKDAAALKEGTA

-620 AGDNLINI
+620 AGDTLINI

-646 KNYSQYKAGDIVAVE
+646 KNYSQYKVGDIVAVE
-661 GTATVYNG
+661 GTATVYSG
-669 VPELTNVTKLDILEN
+669 VPELTNVTKLDIIEN
-684 VEAIEAQ
+684 VDAIEAQ
-691 EVTTAQL
+691 EITTAQL

-708 IKDATLGAYNATGST
+708 IKDATLGEYNANGST

-730 NAAIFKAAAYPEGV
+730 KATIFKGAAYPEGV
-744 VAGDVVDVYAA
+744 VEGDVVDVYAA
-755 CSAYNKNYQLRNGVS
+755 CSAYKTNYQLRNGLS
-770 SDYRTGKSGSY
+770 SDYKINKSGSY

-793 FAGSANFDGNTVY
+793 FAGSANFEGNTVY

-819 TKLTLSNGNQPLLSN
+819 TKLTLSNGKQPLISN

-862 SAQYGNLELSFFM
+862 SAQYGNLEMSFFM

-890 TDGKNFSKAGKGT
+890 TDGKEFNKAGKGT
-903 LETTVYSKGESGN
+903 LECSYTAYTKDESGN
-916 STATVFSKELKDGTF
+916 SVATPVEINKELTDGTF

-942 HILLPEGANNAEK
+942 HISLPEGANNAEK
-955 LTLRLRVTDS
+955 LILRLRVTDS
-965 TSINGKEIGT
+965 TSIKGTTIGT

-1008 AGVGTQITMKTSTKD
+1008 AGVGTQITMQTSTRG
-1023 ATIHYAFNGD
+1023 ATIYYAFNGD
-1033 SEYKEYNEDSK
+1033 SEYKEYSADSK

-1069 NYKYTQAKVATVKAT
+1069 NYKYTQAKVATVKAS

-1097 LTCETQDAQILYS
+1097 LTCETEDAQILYA
-1110 FVKEEAKDTEQTT
+1110 FVK
-1123 ESEETNTDEKEE
+1123 
-1135 TTDTY
+1135 TDTNKTDDAVNEAADTDDTADTY
-1140 NWEKY
+1140 DWQEY
-1145 ETPVSLIKL
+1145 ETPVSLTKL

-1174 LTFTAREN
+1174 LAFTAREN

-1334 YSESNDA
+1334 YSEANDA

-1433 DSYIMGTI
+1433 DSYIMGTT
-1441 LDKDMVGDTVELN
+1441 LDKDMVGDTVELS
-1454 VELSDPTDTKLGKVE
+1454 VELSDPTDAKLGKVE
-1469 VIVNGGLSIA
+1469 VIVNGGLSIE

-1488 AVNFEVPSSY
+1488 TVNFEVPSSY

-1554 KTALNIESIEFTVD
+1554 KTELNIESVEFTVD
-1568 DKTVKAVDLDKEG
+1568 GKTVKAVDLDKEG
-1581 LTKVASEGTAT
+1581 LTKVDSEGTAT

-1605 EMNVVVKASLNGV
+1605 EMNVIVNASLNGV

-1628 TYVDNSMVS
+1628 NYVDNSMVS

-1665 ADKNVKAKV
+1665 ADKNIKARV
-1674 VKDEITAETLKD
+1674 VKDEITADTLKD
-1686 AAILVVSAPAKKTG
+1686 AAILVVSAPAKKQVLQMQEIIQ
-1700 TANAGDYKVSH
+1700 YLIMKIPS
-1711 YEDSFLETVKEYV
+1711 L
-1724 ENGGTVIVC
+1724 
-1733 GLADYQDTTSG
+1733 
-1744 QTATETN
+1744 
-1751 KLLEAI
+1751 
-1757 GATIRMNSDEAYDE
+1757 
-1771 VNNGGQAYRLYYKN
+1771 RL
-1785 VNTSSPYLKGFKEG
+1785 
-1799 QTYSAYSGCT
+1799 
-1809 VDITNATEE
+1809 
-1818 TDSVYPAQ
+1818 
-1826 WLVKGFDTTYSI
+1826 
-1838 DCKTDSG
+1838 
-1845 EKADSSVYVEKGNVV
+1845 
-1860 ALASQKTKFGGEIF
+1860 
-1874 VGGSVFMSNF
+1874 
-1884 EVKAELDNNDSLPY
+1884 
-1898 ANYTIINNILDAKKV
+1898 
-1913 EIEATDIA
+1913 
-1921 KVRKAEM
+1921 
-1928 GDVFAIEGYVANGTA
+1928 
-1943 NENTTFFDTIYVQ
+1943 
-1956 DATGSITVFPFATAG
+1956 
-1971 VKNGTKIRVVGYVDA
+1971 
-1986 YQGDK
+1986 
-1991 ELQLVSYEILD
+1991 
-2002 DKNLATIKPTHM
+2002 
-2014 SVVDSMDYDKNG
+2014 
-2026 GKLIEVTG
+2026 
-2034 KVSAVEK
+2034 
-2041 DGEAVSEFWLTDDN
+2041 
-2055 GNEAA
+2055 
-2060 IFIDGYITSGT
+2060 
-2071 TGKNTLASIVEKG
+2071 
-2084 KTVTAV
+2084 
-2090 GFLYKHPEGDSD
+2090 
-2102 VSVPVLRVRDCD
+2102 
-2114 EITAGKPESSTEQP
+2114 
-2128 STEES
+2128 
-2133 GETNSSTEESTSD
+2133 
-2146 NSTTTASTTTST
+2146 
-2158 RLTTI
+2158 
-2163 AQELAPLADSVT
+2163 
-2175 DAGLPYVDVA
+2175 
-2185 LGKSARKLRTELLQ
+2185 
-2199 KYYGRNLYLMAHL
+2199 
-2212 GNGVGFSIYAP
+2212 
-2223 DIQDVMTEYDFD
+2223 
-2235 SELMQLPEKDG
+2235 
-2246 FKVFYMRPVKAIK
+2246 
-2259 LPYSAGIHMNLGT
+2259 
-2272 EYVGK
+2272 
-2277 TAYIYSKSLLT
+2277 
-2288 GNYELVNVT
+2288 
-2297 IINEIGNVAIQT
+2297 
-2309 NELTDIIVQIAQ
+2309 

>member
-1 MRRSGRK
+1 MRRSGRR

-21 SCFSGVT
+21 SCFSGAT
-28 TVYAEETIVEESR
+28 TVYAEESTVAQTLEAQSKETSEAEENTVKETTDTQQQESSAEKSEES
-41 EVDSQNEESSQSQA
+41 
-55 EDSQNQESSQSQA
+55 DSQNQSGETDVKTGNSEQQTT
-68 EDSQNQES
+68 
-76 SQSQAE
+76 
-82 DSDNETKSTEQTTTA
+82 DNEEDA
-97 DEEDSKQQTTV
+97 DQQTTV
-108 QTEES
+108 QTEADDQVKDS
-113 EEQTTEKTTEQS
+113 
-125 EEVEKEACAQVKASV
+125 VVKEACSAVKASV
-140 AAGEVTKGT
+140 ASGEVEKGT
-149 KVALS
+149 RVALS
-154 TETEGAVIMYNT
+154 TETDGAVVMYNT

-174 YKEEIEINEDTT
+174 YTEEIEITQDTT

-206 SYTVKEEQEEQKT
+206 RYTVKEE
-219 ASEGVFFSE
+219 ASV
-228 YVEGSSNNKALE
+228 
-240 IYNGTGS
+240 
-247 DIDLSEYKVSLYD
+247 
-260 NGKTEAKNNYTF
+260 
-272 KEGTTLAAGDVFVL
+272 DVIT
-286 ANSGSVEDLLE
+286 
-297 IADATSSVCNFN
+297 IADARE
-309 GDDAI
+309 AEI
-314 VLFHNDTM
+314 
-322 IDVLGTIGEK
+322 GT
-332 KVWTDGD
+332 
-339 KSFKDCTLVRNDAA
+339 A
-353 TSSAPTFSFDE
+353 
-364 WTGHEVDTF
+364 
-373 KYLGV
+373 
-378 RSGVGSDVIAID
+378 
-390 EAKKAEVGTT
+390 

-425 VAFYDAAPTDI
+425 DAYYNAAPTDI
-436 EAGDTLTVKGTRA
+436 AVGDTLTVKGTKANFR
-449 IYNGLEELTA
+449 GLDELSA
-459 AETAKIKKATSSTVL
+459 AETVAVTAKTDSTVL
-474 PSTEVT
+474 PATEVT
-480 IQELLED
+480 IKELLDD
-487 YAADSKYESTRVL
+487 YAADNAYESTRVL
-500 IKDVEIGKINTSGN
+500 IKDVKIGEINTSGN
-514 TTLTDADGNSVNV
+514 TTLTDEDGNSVNV
-527 YKIPALTD
+527 YKMPALTD
-535 VKEGDQVSVY
+535 VKAGDQVSVY
-545 AVVGD
+545 AVVSD
-550 YNGIQ
+550 FNKIQ

-560 ADDVTVNKTTE
+560 ADDVTVTKTTE
-571 DDKETLYDPISDE
+571 DADKDTLYDPISDE

-593 SVKDAATLAKDTTA
+593 SVKDAAALKEGTV

-620 AGDNLINI
+620 AGDTLINI

-633 IDNEIYGYLVYDY
+633 IDNEIYGYLVYDF
-646 KNYSQYKAGDIVAVE
+646 KNYSQYKVGDIVAVE
-661 GTATVYNG
+661 GTATVYSG

-684 VEAIEAQ
+684 VDAIEAQ
-691 EVTTAQL
+691 EITTAQL

-708 IKDATLGAYNATGST
+708 IKDATLGEYNANGST

-730 NAAIFKAAAYPEGV
+730 KATIFKGATYPEGV
-744 VAGDVVDVYAA
+744 VEGDVVDVYAA
-755 CSAYNKNYQLRNGVS
+755 CSAYKTNYQLRNGLS
-770 SDYRTGKSGSY
+770 SDYKINKSGSY

-793 FAGSANFDGNTVY
+793 FAGSANFEGNTVY

-819 TKLTLSNGNQPLLSN
+819 TKLTLSNGKQPLISN

-862 SAQYGNLELSFFM
+862 SAQYGNLEMSFFM

-890 TDGKNFSKAGKGT
+890 TDGKEFNKAGKGT
-903 LETTVYSKGESGN
+903 LECSYTAYTKDESGN
-916 STATVFSKELKDGTF
+916 SVATPVEINKELTDGTF

-942 HILLPEGANNAEK
+942 HISLPEGANNAEK
-955 LTLRLRVTDS
+955 LILRLRVTDS
-965 TSINGKEIGT
+965 TSIKGTTIGT

-1008 AGVGTQITMKTSTKD
+1008 AGVGTQITMQTSTRG
-1023 ATIHYAFNGD
+1023 ATIYYAFNGD
-1033 SEYKEYNEDSK
+1033 SEYKEYSADSK

-1069 NYKYTQAKVATVKAT
+1069 NYKYTQAKVATVKAS

-1097 LTCETQDAQILYS
+1097 LTCETEDAQILYA
-1110 FVKEEAKDTEQTT
+1110 FVK
-1123 ESEETNTDEKEE
+1123 
-1135 TTDTY
+1135 TDTNKTDDAVNEAADTDDTADTY
-1140 NWEKY
+1140 DWQEY
-1145 ETPVSLIKL
+1145 ETPVSLTKL

-1174 LTFTAREN
+1174 LAFTAREN

-1334 YSESNDA
+1334 YSEANDA

-1433 DSYIMGTI
+1433 DSYIMGTT

-1454 VELSDPTDTKLGKVE
+1454 VELSDPTDAKLGKVE
-1469 VIVNGGLSIA
+1469 VIANGGLSIA

-1488 AVNFEVPSSY
+1488 TVNFEVPSSY

-1554 KTALNIESIEFTVD
+1554 KTALNIESVEFTVD
-1568 DKTVKAVDLDKEG
+1568 GKTVKAVDLDKEG
-1581 LTKVASEGTAT
+1581 LTKVDSEGTAT

-1605 EMNVVVKASLNGV
+1605 EMNVIVKASLNGV

-1628 TYVDNSMVS
+1628 NYVDNSMVS

-1665 ADKNVKAKV
+1665 ADKNIKARV
-1674 VKDEITAETLKD
+1674 VKDEITADTLKD

-1700 TANAGDYKVSH
+1700 TANAGDYTVSH

-1757 GATIRMNSDEAYDE
+1757 GSTIRMNSDEAYDE
-1771 VNNGGQAYRLYYKN
+1771 VNNGGQPYRLYYKN

-1818 TDSVYPAQ
+1818 TGSVYPAE
-1826 WLVKGFDTTYSI
+1826 WLVRGFDTTYSI
-1838 DCKTDSG
+1838 DCKTDTG
-1845 EKADSSVYVEKGNVV
+1845 EKSDSSVYVEKGNVV

-1898 ANYTIINNILDAKKV
+1898 TNYTIINNILDAKKV

-1921 KVRKAEM
+1921 TVRKAQM
-1928 GDVFAIEGYVANGTA
+1928 GDVFAIEGYVANGTD

-1956 DATGSITVFPFATAG
+1956 DATGGITVFPFATAG
-1971 VKNGTKIRVVGYVDA
+1971 VKKGTKIRVVGYVDA

-2002 DKNLATIKPTHM
+2002 DKNLAEIKPTQM

-2026 GKLIEVTG
+2026 GKLIQVTG
-2034 KVSAVEK
+2034 TVSAVEK
-2041 DGEAVSEFWLTDDN
+2041 DGDAVSEFWLTDGK
-2055 GNEAA
+2055 GNQSA

-2102 VSVPVLRVRDCD
+2102 ISVPVLRVRDCD
-2114 EITAGKPESSTEQP
+2114 EITAGKKESGADQPSSNGNSGQNSSSEESS
-2128 STEES
+2128 
-2133 GETNSSTEESTSD
+2133 SD
-2146 NSTTTASTTTST
+2146 NTSAT

-2163 AQELAPLADSVT
+2163 AQKLAPLAESVT
-2175 DAGLPYVDVA
+2175 ETGIPYVDVA
-2185 LGKSARKLRTELLQ
+2185 LGKSDRRLRTELLQ

-2212 GNGVGFSIYAP
+2212 GNGVGFSIYAA
-2223 DIQDVMTEYDFD
+2223 DVQDVNTEYDFD
-2235 SELMQLPEKDG
+2235 SELTQLPDLQEG
-2246 FKVFYMRPVKAIK
+2246 YKVFYMRPIKAMK
-2259 LPYSAGIHMNLGT
+2259 LPYTAGIHMNLGT

-2277 TAYIYSKSLLT
+2277 TAYLYSKSLLT
-2288 GNYELVNVT
+2288 GNYALVSVT
-2297 IINEIGNVAIQT
+2297 TVNEIGNVAIQT
-2309 NELTDIIVQIAQ
+2309 NELTDIIVLIAQ

>member
-1 MRRSGRK
+1 MRRSGRR

-21 SCFSGVT
+21 SCFSGAT
-28 TVYAEETIVEESR
+28 TVYAEESTVAQTLEAQSKETSEAEENTVKETTDTQQQESSAEKSEES
-41 EVDSQNEESSQSQA
+41 
-55 EDSQNQESSQSQA
+55 DSQNQSGETDVKTGNSEQQTT
-68 EDSQNQES
+68 
-76 SQSQAE
+76 
-82 DSDNETKSTEQTTTA
+82 DNEEDA
-97 DEEDSKQQTTV
+97 DQQTTV
-108 QTEES
+108 QTEADDQVKDS
-113 EEQTTEKTTEQS
+113 
-125 EEVEKEACAQVKASV
+125 VVKEACSAVKASV
-140 AAGEVTKGT
+140 ASGEVEKGT
-149 KVALS
+149 RVALS
-154 TETEGAVIMYNT
+154 TETDGAVVMYNT

-174 YKEEIEINEDTT
+174 YTEEIEITQDTT

-206 SYTVKEEQEEQKT
+206 RYTVKEE
-219 ASEGVFFSE
+219 ASV
-228 YVEGSSNNKALE
+228 
-240 IYNGTGS
+240 
-247 DIDLSEYKVSLYD
+247 
-260 NGKTEAKNNYTF
+260 
-272 KEGTTLAAGDVFVL
+272 DVIT
-286 ANSGSVEDLLE
+286 
-297 IADATSSVCNFN
+297 IADARE
-309 GDDAI
+309 AEI
-314 VLFHNDTM
+314 
-322 IDVLGTIGEK
+322 GT
-332 KVWTDGD
+332 
-339 KSFKDCTLVRNDAA
+339 A
-353 TSSAPTFSFDE
+353 
-364 WTGHEVDTF
+364 
-373 KYLGV
+373 
-378 RSGVGSDVIAID
+378 
-390 EAKKAEVGTT
+390 

-425 VAFYDAAPTDI
+425 DAYYNAAPTDI
-436 EAGDTLTVKGTRA
+436 AVGDTLTVKGTRA
-449 IYNGLEELTA
+449 NFRGLDELSA
-459 AETAKIKKATSSTVL
+459 AETVAVTAKTDSTVL
-474 PSTEVT
+474 PATEVT
-480 IQELLED
+480 IKELLDD
-487 YAADSKYESTRVL
+487 YAADNAYESTRVL
-500 IKDVEIGKINTSGN
+500 IKDVKIGEINTSGN

-527 YKIPALTD
+527 YKMPALTD
-535 VKEGDQVSVY
+535 VKAGDQVSVY
-545 AVVGD
+545 AVVSD
-550 YNGIQ
+550 FNKIQ

-560 ADDVTVNKTTE
+560 ADDFTVTKTTE
-571 DDKETLYDPISDE
+571 DADKDTLYDPISDE
-584 LIASIEGAV
+584 LIASVEGAV
-593 SVKDAATLAKDTTA
+593 SVKDAAALKEGTA

-620 AGDNLINI
+620 AGDTLINI

-646 KNYSQYKAGDIVAVE
+646 KNYSQYKVGDIVAVE
-661 GTATVYNG
+661 GTATVYSG
-669 VPELTNVTKLDILEN
+669 VPELTNVTKLDIIEN
-684 VEAIEAQ
+684 VDAIEAQ
-691 EVTTAQL
+691 EITTAQL

-708 IKDATLGAYNATGST
+708 IKDATLGEYNANGST

-730 NAAIFKAAAYPEGV
+730 KATIFKGAAYPEGV
-744 VAGDVVDVYAA
+744 VEGDVVDVYAA
-755 CSAYNKNYQLRNGVS
+755 CSAYKTNYQLRNGLS
-770 SDYRTGKSGSY
+770 SDYKINKSGSY

-793 FAGSANFDGNTVY
+793 FAGSANFEGNTVY

-819 TKLTLSNGNQPLLSN
+819 TKLTLSNGKQPLISN
-834 TSSQTGGT
+834 ISSQTGGT

-862 SAQYGNLELSFFM
+862 SAQYGNLEMSFFM

-890 TDGKNFSKAGKGT
+890 TDGKEFNKAGKGT
-903 LETTVYSKGESGN
+903 LECSYTAYTKDESGN
-916 STATVFSKELKDGTF
+916 SVATPVEINKELTDGTF

-942 HILLPEGANNAEK
+942 HISLPEGANNAEK
-955 LTLRLRVTDS
+955 LILRLRVTDS
-965 TSINGKEIGT
+965 ISIKGTTIGT

-1008 AGVGTQITMKTSTKD
+1008 AGVGTQITMQTSTRV
-1023 ATIHYAFNGD
+1023 ATIYYAFNGD
-1033 SEYKEYNEDSK
+1033 SEYKEYSADSK

-1069 NYKYTQAKVATVKAT
+1069 NYKYTQAKVATVKAS

-1097 LTCETQDAQILYS
+1097 LTCETEDAQILYA
-1110 FVKEEAKDTEQTT
+1110 FVK
-1123 ESEETNTDEKEE
+1123 
-1135 TTDTY
+1135 TDTNKTDDAVNEAADTDDTADTY
-1140 NWEKY
+1140 DWQEY
-1145 ETPVSLIKL
+1145 ETPVSLTKL

-1174 LTFTAREN
+1174 LAFTAREN

-1334 YSESNDA
+1334 YSEANDA

-1433 DSYIMGTI
+1433 DSYIMGTT

-1454 VELSDPTDTKLGKVE
+1454 VELSDPTDAKLGKVE
-1469 VIVNGGLSIA
+1469 VIANGGLSIA

-1488 AVNFEVPSSY
+1488 TVNFEVPSSY

-1554 KTALNIESIEFTVD
+1554 KTALNIESVEFTVD
-1568 DKTVKAVDLDKEG
+1568 GKTVKAVDLDKEG
-1581 LTKVASEGTAT
+1581 LTKVDSEGTAT

-1605 EMNVVVKASLNGV
+1605 EMNVIVKASLNGV

-1628 TYVDNSMVS
+1628 NYVDNSMVS

-1665 ADKNVKAKV
+1665 ADKNIKARV
-1674 VKDEITAETLKD
+1674 VKDEITADTLKD

-1700 TANAGDYKVSH
+1700 TANAGDYTVSH

-1757 GATIRMNSDEAYDE
+1757 GSTIRMNSDEAYDE
-1771 VNNGGQAYRLYYKN
+1771 VNNGGQPYRLYYKN

-1818 TDSVYPAQ
+1818 TGSVYPAE
-1826 WLVKGFDTTYSI
+1826 WLVRGFDTTYSI
-1838 DCKTDSG
+1838 DCKTDTG
-1845 EKADSSVYVEKGNVV
+1845 EKSDSSVYVEKGNVV

-1874 VGGSVFMSNF
+1874 VGGSVFVSNF

-1921 KVRKAEM
+1921 TVRKAQM
-1928 GDVFAIEGYVANGTA
+1928 GDVFAIEGYVANGTD

-1956 DATGSITVFPFATAG
+1956 DATGGITVFPFATAG
-1971 VKNGTKIRVVGYVDA
+1971 VKKGTKIRVVGYVDA

-2002 DKNLATIKPTHM
+2002 DKNLAEIKPTQ
-2014 SVVDSMDYDKNG
+2014 SCRFY
-2026 GKLIEVTG
+2026 
-2034 KVSAVEK
+2034 
-2041 DGEAVSEFWLTDDN
+2041 
-2055 GNEAA
+2055 
-2060 IFIDGYITSGT
+2060 
-2071 TGKNTLASIVEKG
+2071 
-2084 KTVTAV
+2084 
-2090 GFLYKHPEGDSD
+2090 
-2102 VSVPVLRVRDCD
+2102 
-2114 EITAGKPESSTEQP
+2114 
-2128 STEES
+2128 
-2133 GETNSSTEESTSD
+2133 
-2146 NSTTTASTTTST
+2146 
-2158 RLTTI
+2158 
-2163 AQELAPLADSVT
+2163 
-2175 DAGLPYVDVA
+2175 GL
-2185 LGKSARKLRTELLQ
+2185 
-2199 KYYGRNLYLMAHL
+2199 
-2212 GNGVGFSIYAP
+2212 
-2223 DIQDVMTEYDFD
+2223 
-2235 SELMQLPEKDG
+2235 
-2246 FKVFYMRPVKAIK
+2246 
-2259 LPYSAGIHMNLGT
+2259 
-2272 EYVGK
+2272 
-2277 TAYIYSKSLLT
+2277 
-2288 GNYELVNVT
+2288 
-2297 IINEIGNVAIQT
+2297 
-2309 NELTDIIVQIAQ
+2309 